1 MLAFFL
7 SACGGSDGDE
17 GAQPPEH
24 GAEAISNASGTVKYT
39 EGGGLVVNG
48 KIYARGKSTDGNYSK
63 GDLLLGFKPGR
74 KSQATSMLRDF
85 QLPIST
91 YFDALDMMSIKV
103 PVGYE
108 EQWRAA
114 LADQPDIVG
123 AYLNEFHT
131 LAN

>member
-7 SACGGSDGDE
+7 SACGGGDGGD
-17 GAQPPEH
+17 GAQPPE
-24 GAEAISNASGTVKYT
+24 AEAISNASGTVRYT

-74 KSQATSMLRDF
+74 KSQVTSMLGDF

-91 YFDALDMMSIKV
+91 YFDALDMMSIRV

-123 AYLNEFHT
+123 AYLNEVHT